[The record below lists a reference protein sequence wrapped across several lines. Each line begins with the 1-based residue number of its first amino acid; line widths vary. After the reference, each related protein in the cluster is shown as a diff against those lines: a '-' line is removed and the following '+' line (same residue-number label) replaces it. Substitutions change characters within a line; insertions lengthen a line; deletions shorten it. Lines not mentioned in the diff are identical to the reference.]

1 MPAFRI
7 SPSTKVEYTSFGTK
21 LSGAM
26 KKIGLLSDTHGY
38 IDEKYRI
45 HFADCDEI
53 WHAGDIGSVAVAD
66 YLSGLAPLR
75 AVYGNIDGQ
84 DIRLQYPEV
93 LRFCVEE
100 VKVFMTHIGGYPGRY
115 EPRIYRML
123 VQNPPRL
130 FVCGHSHILKAM
142 YDKKLDML
150 HLNPG
155 AAGKYGFHAVRT
167 LMRFVIDGRDIRDLQ
182 VIELADR

>member
-7 SPSTKVEYTSFGTK
+7 PPSTKVEYTSFGTK

-75 AVYGNIDGQ
+75 AVYGNIDGAN
-84 DIRLQYPEV
+84 RL
-93 LRFCVEE
+93 
-100 VKVFMTHIGGYPGRY
+100 
-115 EPRIYRML
+115 
-123 VQNPPRL
+123 
-130 FVCGHSHILKAM
+130 
-142 YDKKLDML
+142 
-150 HLNPG
+150 
-155 AAGKYGFHAVRT
+155 
-167 LMRFVIDGRDIRDLQ
+167 
-182 VIELADR
+182 

>member
-1 MPAFRI
+1 
-7 SPSTKVEYTSFGTK
+7 
-21 LSGAM
+21 M
-26 KKIGLLSDTHGY
+26 KRIGLLSDTHGCV
-38 IDEKYRI
+38 DERYRL

-53 WHAGDIGSVAVAD
+53 WHAGDVGTAAVTD
-66 YLSGLAPLR
+66 YLSEIAPVR

-84 DIRLQYPEV
+84 DIRLQYPEM
-93 LRFCVEE
+93 LRFRVEDVE
-100 VKVFMTHIGGYPGRY
+100 VLMTHIGGYPGRY
-115 EPRIYRML
+115 DPRVHKLLML
-123 VQNPPRL
+123 RPPQL

-142 YDKKLDML
+142 HDKKLDIL

-182 VIELADR
+182 VIELAD